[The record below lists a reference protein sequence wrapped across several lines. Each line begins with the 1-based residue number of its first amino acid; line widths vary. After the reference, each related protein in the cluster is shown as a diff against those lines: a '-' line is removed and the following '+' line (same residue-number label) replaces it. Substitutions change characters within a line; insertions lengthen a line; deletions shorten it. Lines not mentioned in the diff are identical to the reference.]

1 MMNRPITFALFVLL
15 ASSCIAQSDPY
26 ASLTQEQ
33 RQVLQPA
40 VDRFVRDV
48 TKQDWK
54 DLWEVQDQTSGM
66 KNALLE
72 GDRDAPDLTK
82 SQYIAAMR
90 SIVGVE
96 FIRVRTLTVREVR
109 ADKGNFILIGC
120 GTATRESW
128 HQTGFVI
135 AGIRLVDGK
144 PRFDLWSMTSS
155 SCSN

>member
-1 MMNRPITFALFVLL
+1 MMKRTITFMLFVLL
-15 ASSCIAQSDPY
+15 AFPCIAQSDPY

-54 DLWEVQDQTSGM
+54 DLWEIQDQTSNM
-66 KNALLE
+66 KNELLE
-72 GDRDAPDLTK
+72 GHRDAPDLTR
-82 SQYIAAMR
+82 SQYVAAMR
-90 SIVGVE
+90 SIVDIE

-109 ADKGNFILIGC
+109 ADKGNFVLIGC

-144 PRFDLWSMTSS
+144 PKFDLWSMTSD